1 MTQTLL
7 QAPSKRLSVE
17 AVSIVPPGDQR
28 VIVQDVNFAVE
39 AGTGV
44 GVIGP
49 SGSGK
54 SSLVR
59 ALVGVWMPA
68 RGKVRLDGAALDQW
82 SSDVLGRHIGYLPQD
97 VELFAGTVAQNICR
111 FDPEAKSEAIIAAA
125 KEAGVHEMIIKMRE
139 GYDTQI
145 GEQGTAL
152 SAGQAQRVALARA
165 LYGNPFLIVLD
176 EPNSNLDSEG
186 DEALTRAVRGARER
200 GAIVVVVAHRP
211 IGIEAVDQLLVLE
224 GRPHAGVRAE
234 GNRARP
240 GAAARRA
247 ADADQDRVRSGSREK
262 IMTAEL
268 KGAHR
273 SIRGHLIFG
282 LTLILVLAGGFGG
295 WASTAQISG
304 ALIAPGSV
312 VVDSNVK
319 KVQHPTGGVV
329 GEVRVR
335 DGDIVKAGDIVVR
348 LDETVVKAS
357 LAIVVKTL
365 NGLWARAARL
375 EAEQR
380 GLDQIKFPPMLTDRA
395 DDPDVRDI
403 MASETKLFEVRV
415 FGRAGQKS
423 QLRERV
429 SQLNEEISGLTA
441 QEQAKEKEIALVEK
455 ELIGVR
461 QLYEQRLIQLSRLTV
476 LERDLARLSGER
488 AQYIASRAQ
497 AKGKI
502 TETELQIIQVDKDVV
517 SEVSK
522 DLRETNDKIGEFV
535 ERKVTAE
542 DQLRRI
548 DIRAPQD
555 GVVLQS
561 TVHTV
566 GGVITAGDAIMMVVP
581 RADDLSV
588 EAKVNPQDIDKLQ
601 IGQKTLLRLSAFN
614 QRTTPE
620 LNGVVTRVSADV
632 TTDQRTGQSYYTIRV
647 SLPPAEVAR
656 LGDNVKIIPGM
667 PVEAF
672 VQTGDRTMFSYLMKP
687 FSDQLMRSF
696 RER

>member
-1 MTQTLL
+1 M
-7 QAPSKRLSVE
+7 
-17 AVSIVPPGDQR
+17 I
-28 VIVQDVNFAVE
+28 FA
-39 AGTGV
+39 
-44 GVIGP
+44 
-49 SGSGK
+49 
-54 SSLVR
+54 
-59 ALVGVWMPA
+59 
-68 RGKVRLDGAALDQW
+68 
-82 SSDVLGRHIGYLPQD
+82 
-97 VELFAGTVAQNICR
+97 
-111 FDPEAKSEAIIAAA
+111 
-125 KEAGVHEMIIKMRE
+125 
-139 GYDTQI
+139 
-145 GEQGTAL
+145 
-152 SAGQAQRVALARA
+152 
-165 LYGNPFLIVLD
+165 
-176 EPNSNLDSEG
+176 PNS
-186 DEALTRAVRGARER
+186 
-200 GAIVVVVAHRP
+200 
-211 IGIEAVDQLLVLE
+211 
-224 GRPHAGVRAE
+224 
-234 GNRARP
+234 
-240 GAAARRA
+240 
-247 ADADQDRVRSGSREK
+247 
-262 IMTAEL
+262 EL
-268 KGAHR
+268 KGARR
-273 SIRGHLIFG
+273 SIRAHMIVG
-282 LTLILVLAGGFGG
+282 LAVMLVLAGGFGG
-295 WASTAQISG
+295 WASTMPISG
-304 ALIAPGSV
+304 ALIAPGAV

-329 GEVRVR
+329 GEVRVH
-335 DGDIVKAGDIVVR
+335 DGDTVKAGDVVVR

-380 GLDQIKFPPMLTDRA
+380 GVDKIKFPQQLLDQVS
-395 DDPDVRDI
+395 DPDVRDV

-415 FGRAGQKS
+415 NGRTGQKA

-429 SQLNEEISGLTA
+429 TQLNEEIAGLTA
-441 QEQAKEKEIALVEK
+441 QEQSKDKEIALVEK

-461 QLYEQRLIQLSRLTV
+461 QLYDQHLVQISRLTT
-476 LERDLARLSGER
+476 LERDQARLSGER

-502 TETELQIIQVDKDVV
+502 TETELQIIQVDKDMV

-555 GVVLQS
+555 GMVLQS

-566 GGVITAGDAIMMVVP
+566 GGVITAGDAIMMIVP
-581 RADDLSV
+581 QADALSV

-632 TTDQRTGQSYYTIRV
+632 TTDQRTGQAYYTIRV
-647 SLPPAEVAR
+647 SMPPAEVAR
-656 LGDNVKIIPGM
+656 LGGENKIIPGM

-687 FSDQLMRSF
+687 LSDQLMRSF
-696 RER
+696 REK